1 MRSNALK
8 FLLILS
14 LFLNASMLAAAGYTH
29 YQQSRYPAFPSG
41 VVRKS
46 GEEPHAHL
54 FEELA
59 LPPEKEAMMRRKAE
73 AFHADLDKKRREI
86 EEKRVYLL
94 TLMREQEPDEK
105 AIQAVIGD
113 INRVQEEMQKAVVA
127 HMLEFKSMLNKN
139 QQKRFLDLIEAAMT
153 SKQGLHC
160 L

>member
-1 MRSNALK
+1 MKNNALK

-14 LFLNASMLAAAGYTH
+14 LLLNASMLATAGYTH
-29 YQQSRYPAFPSG
+29 YQQSRHPELSSG

-46 GEEPHAHL
+46 AEEPHAHL

-59 LPPEKEAMMRRKAE
+59 LPPEKEALMRRKAE
-73 AFHADLDKKRREI
+73 AFHADLEKKRQEI
-86 EEKRVYLL
+86 EQKRVYLL
-94 TLMREQEPDEK
+94 TLMRADEPDEK
-105 AIQAVIGD
+105 AIQNVIGD
-113 INRVQEEMQKAVVA
+113 INKIQEGMQKEVVA
-127 HMLEFKSMLNKN
+127 HMLEFKSMLSKN